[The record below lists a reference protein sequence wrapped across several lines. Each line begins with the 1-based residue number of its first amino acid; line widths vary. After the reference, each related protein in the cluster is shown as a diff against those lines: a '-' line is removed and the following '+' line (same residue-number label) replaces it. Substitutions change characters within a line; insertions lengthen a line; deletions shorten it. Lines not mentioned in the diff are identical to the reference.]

1 MLFTKLATTLL
12 FVGWFFA
19 QSQPSP
25 TPSPSPTVSPEEFEL
40 FQKAFQSF
48 TTTINITIGIFG
60 AILAALGGIG
70 IFVFGRS
77 LQETKKSVDRLV
89 ETEVNKTISGAIE
102 KRIGYLEKVLDREE
116 VTGKTKVTYLLLTN
130 ARLSQ
135 PIACRLLRNRGF
147 KIDFYNEL
155 PKALEDNV
163 IVLDWSN
170 YDFSEEQQRQ
180 QVDEIIKRTTTSSIL
195 IVYIKKRSS
204 VVNELLERSEIDFK
218 IAANNNLSLM
228 GYVVDA
234 AHISA
239 AMQRGNL

>member
-19 QSQPSP
+19 QSQPS
-25 TPSPSPTVSPEEFEL
+25 PSPSPTVSPEEFEL

-48 TTTINITIGIFG
+48 TTTINITLGIFS

-116 VTGKTKVTYLLLTN
+116 VTGKTRVNYLLLTT
-130 ARLSQ
+130 AHPSP
-135 PIACRLLRNRGF
+135 PIAFRLLRNRGF
-147 KIDFYNEL
+147 QQIDFHNEV
-155 PKALEDNV
+155 PSSLENSV
-163 IVLDWSN
+163 VVLDWAN

-180 QVDEIIKRTTTSSIL
+180 QVNEIINRAATSSIL

-204 VVNELLERSEIDFK
+204 VVNELLERNEIDFK
-218 IAANNNLSLM
+218 IAANNSLSLM
-228 GYVVDA
+228 GYVIDA

-239 AMQRGNL
+239 AMQRGNI